1 METDFQVRMDRIQ
14 HLVRAGRADLAG
26 EEAVRLVQENNVHSM
41 VPFLSGLLSLR
52 GQPFSLENH
61 FQFEPLFSSYLVNS
75 TVFKTARQLGKTISM
90 IGSSAVRCGL
100 IPDYRIMYVTPLFSQ
115 VQRLSNEVARPIL
128 KESPIGHL
136 MSGTRAEESVL
147 RRTFFNRSRMEF
159 TFASLTADRTR
170 GATND
175 ELDLDE
181 IQDLRSEHLPVI
193 LETLSASKYGI
204 VRKFGTPKT
213 PENIIEGE
221 WRKSS
226 QGVWCIP
233 CPYCKKQNFA
243 CLSHDLDRMIGPYHP
258 DISENRPGTICA
270 APGCARPI
278 SPRLGFWVHRYPS
291 RRGTAAGYHIPQP
304 IMPLHYASP
313 DKWARLL
320 QKRDST
326 GLYTPARYQN
336 EVLGES
342 AGEGLQLVT
351 RDELQ
356 RASDESRPNYP
367 NDPRRVVRTL
377 DYNKYK
383 LIFLAVD
390 WGGGG
395 ESGLSLTVP
404 VVLGMRHDG
413 KIEVIFACR
422 LRTPNDHL
430 KEAQEVLEIFRL
442 FRCQRL
448 VHDYTG
454 AGALRETVMVASG
467 VDRRVLVP
475 IQYVGGGATSLMTR
489 VAGTQRNIRTYYRLN
504 KSRSLLYTIS
514 AIRTR
519 LIRFF
524 AYDYVDAE
532 NAGMIEDFLS
542 LYEERIEHK
551 SGSNIY
557 VIDRNQSMMDDFAQ
571 ATNIGCAAM
580 WFMTKSWP
588 TFDVVP
594 EEYKKYILSAQ
605 QEADL
610 EPVHPWADAIAT
622 EGLEGFDDN

>member
-1 METDFQVRMDRIQ
+1 M
-14 HLVRAGRADLAG
+14 A
-26 EEAVRLVQENNVHSM
+26 N
-41 VPFLSGLLSLR
+41 GL
-52 GQPFSLENH
+52 G
-61 FQFEPLFSSYLVNS
+61 V
-75 TVFKTARQLGKTISM
+75 
-90 IGSSAVRCGL
+90 
-100 IPDYRIMYVTPLFSQ
+100 
-115 VQRLSNEVARPIL
+115 SNC
-128 KESPIGHL
+128 
-136 MSGTRAEESVL
+136 
-147 RRTFFNRSRMEF
+147 
-159 TFASLTADRTR
+159 
-170 GATND
+170 
-175 ELDLDE
+175 
-181 IQDLRSEHLPVI
+181 QDLRSEHLPVM

-243 CLSHDLDRMIGPYHP
+243 CLSHDLERMIGPYHP
-258 DISENRPGTICA
+258 DISENRPGTVCA
-270 APGCARPI
+270 AAGCARPI
-278 SPRLGFWVHRYPS
+278 SPRDGFWVHRYPQ
-291 RRGTAAGYHIPQP
+291 RRGTAAGYHVPQP
-304 IMPLHYASP
+304 IMSLHYSSP

-356 RASDESRPNYP
+356 RASDETRPNYP
-367 NDPRRVVRTL
+367 HDPRRVLKNL
-377 DYNKYK
+377 DYHRYK
-383 LIFLAVD
+383 LIFLSVD

-413 KIEVIFACR
+413 RIEVIYACR

-475 IQYVGGGATSLMTR
+475 IQYVGGGATNLMTR
-489 VAGTQRNIRTYYRLN
+489 VASTQRSIRTYYRLN

-519 LIRFF
+519 LVRFF

-532 NAGMIEDFLS
+532 NPGLIEDFLA

-557 VIDRNQSMMDDFAQ
+557 VIDRNQAMTDDFAQ
-571 ATNIGCAAM
+571 ALNIGCAAM

-594 EEYKKYILSAQ
+594 DEYKKYILTTQ

-610 EPVHPWADAIAT
+610 EPPHPWADAIAT
-622 EGLEGFDDN
+622 EGLEGFDDA